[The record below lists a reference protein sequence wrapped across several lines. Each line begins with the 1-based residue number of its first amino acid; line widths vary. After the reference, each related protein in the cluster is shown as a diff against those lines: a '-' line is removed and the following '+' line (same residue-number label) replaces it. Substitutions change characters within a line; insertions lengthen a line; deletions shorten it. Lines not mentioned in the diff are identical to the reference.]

1 MTLLACGTRALLD
14 AAFGPVRGTGT
25 GEQVLARQLL
35 GSLRPGMLLLADR
48 NFYGYQLWNAA
59 AATGADLL
67 WRVKASLHLPV
78 VRELPDGSFLAHVN
92 DPAAVLARTRRNGD
106 RRRRGSKL
114 GPETGPLPG
123 ITVRVIEFWLTVT
136 GADGTVRT
144 ERYRLI
150 TTLRDWRAYPAAEL
164 AACYAWRWAIETGYR
179 ECKTYLRGP
188 GRVLRGRTPGLA
200 RQELWAYL
208 AVYQAIRAII
218 VRAAAGAGIDPDQI
232 SFTAALHAVQR
243 TLHASRDQAAALDAA
258 ETEILACLIPPR
270 QGRICP
276 RAVNKPSSPWPSKH
290 NHTGPLS
297 QHASY
302 TTTITAPA
310 PRTQTITNQ
319 PEHSGNH
326 ENQPP

>member
-1 MTLLACGTRALLD
+1 MHQRWLIEAGYRECKTYLR
-14 AAFGPVRGTGT
+14 GPGRILRGRTPA
-25 GEQVLARQLL
+25 LARQELWAYLAVYQAIRAIIVRAAAGAGLDPDQISFTAALHAARRTL
-35 GSLRPGMLLLADR
+35 GSRD
-48 NFYGYQLWNAA
+48 QAA
-59 AATGADLL
+59 ALAATQTEILT
-67 WRVKASLHLPV
+67 SLIPPRQGRLCA
-78 VRELPDGSFLAHVN
+78 RAVN
-92 DPAAVLARTRRNGD
+92 KPSSPYPSKRNHN
-106 RRRRGSKL
+106 
-114 GPETGPLPG
+114 GPLSQH
-123 ITVRVIEFWLTVT
+123 VT
-136 GADGTVRT
+136 CTAT
-144 ERYRLI
+144 I

>member
-1 MTLLACGTRALLD
+1 MQSD
-14 AAFGPVRGTGT
+14 
-25 GEQVLARQLL
+25 
-35 GSLRPGMLLLADR
+35 LLL
-48 NFYGYQLWNAA
+48 
-59 AATGADLL
+59 
-67 WRVKASLHLPV
+67 
-78 VRELPDGSFLAHVN
+78 
-92 DPAAVLARTRRNGD
+92 
-106 RRRRGSKL
+106 
-114 GPETGPLPG
+114 
-123 ITVRVIEFWLTVT
+123 
-136 GADGTVRT
+136 
-144 ERYRLI
+144 
-150 TTLRDWRAYPAAEL
+150 
-164 AACYAWRWAIETGYR
+164 ETGYR

-218 VRAAAGAGIDPDQI
+218 VRAAAGAGIDPGQI